1 MGRGARQPLVET
13 NTGMAGRTPAGRD
26 AGLLPVPAA
35 RLAAPIEPAGET
47 NERRQQLRALIQL
60 GKERGFLT
68 HGDISDHLHGNFA
81 DTAAMESII
90 GTFGEMGVEVYER
103 TPDTETLLLHD
114 NAAVTSPD
122 EQADEEAAVALS
134 TVDSEFGRTTD
145 PTRMYMREMGST
157 ALLTRKEEVE
167 IAKRI
172 ENGLNSMVQAV
183 AACPGTIATI
193 LELAGRVARDE
204 MRINELVDGL
214 TDEELVATP
223 RDEGTNEDES
233 IGEEPDDEAAAE
245 QANEM
250 RLRQLKADC
259 LGRFGRVATQFDAMR
274 EAHASSGTGSKGFVA
289 AQGAIRDELRGI
301 RFTARTIERLCA
313 DVHAMVVEV
322 RAAERRILQLLV
334 DKCGM
339 PRDGFIARFPDNECD
354 LAWGE
359 SLADEARPYSNAIA
373 RSLPELATHQ
383 QTLVDICARAALPL
397 SELKSVNRQMMAA
410 EQQMRQAK
418 HEMTEANLRLVISIA
433 KKYTNRG
440 MQFLD
445 LIQEG
450 NIGLMKAVDKFE
462 YRRGWKFSTY
472 ATWWVRQAVTRAIAD
487 QGRTIRVPVH
497 MIETINKL
505 NRISREVLQ
514 RTGSEADPA
523 TLAARME
530 MSEEKVRSIMKIAR
544 EPISMETPV
553 GEEGD
558 TSLGDMITD
567 SAAVSPAD
575 AALHMDMR
583 AAVKEAL
590 ETLTPREAKILRM
603 RFGIDTPTDFTL
615 EELSKQFDV
624 TRERIRQIESKAL
637 RKLMHPSRSDR
648 LRGFLGER

>member
-245 QANEM
+245 QAAYSTQREQPFQGKVNRDSTAKRTRIPRHREQTERSDAGPLPFYSDCGFAVN
-250 RLRQLKADC
+250 RLR
-259 LGRFGRVATQFDAMR
+259 V
-274 EAHASSGTGSKGFVA
+274 
-289 AQGAIRDELRGI
+289 LRS
-301 RFTARTIERLCA
+301 
-313 DVHAMVVEV
+313 D
-322 RAAERRILQLLV
+322 
-334 DKCGM
+334 
-339 PRDGFIARFPDNECD
+339 
-354 LAWGE
+354 
-359 SLADEARPYSNAIA
+359 
-373 RSLPELATHQ
+373 
-383 QTLVDICARAALPL
+383 
-397 SELKSVNRQMMAA
+397 
-410 EQQMRQAK
+410 
-418 HEMTEANLRLVISIA
+418 
-433 KKYTNRG
+433 
-440 MQFLD
+440 
-445 LIQEG
+445 
-450 NIGLMKAVDKFE
+450 
-462 YRRGWKFSTY
+462 
-472 ATWWVRQAVTRAIAD
+472 
-487 QGRTIRVPVH
+487 
-497 MIETINKL
+497 
-505 NRISREVLQ
+505 
-514 RTGSEADPA
+514 
-523 TLAARME
+523 
-530 MSEEKVRSIMKIAR
+530 
-544 EPISMETPV
+544 
-553 GEEGD
+553 
-558 TSLGDMITD
+558 
-567 SAAVSPAD
+567 SPASV
-575 AALHMDMR
+575 MR
-583 AAVKEAL
+583 
-590 ETLTPREAKILRM
+590 
-603 RFGIDTPTDFTL
+603 
-615 EELSKQFDV
+615 
-624 TRERIRQIESKAL
+624 
-637 RKLMHPSRSDR
+637 
-648 LRGFLGER
+648 